1 MKVKTLYW
9 GVVAVLVLALYLLI
23 NTPPNLVSTY
33 SNDVNRFGP
42 DSVDIQMASGTL
54 QYDPPHML
62 APAPSL
68 KPLLLFPPS
77 QQDLEKLSGPS
88 ASVQY

>member
-1 MKVKTLYW
+1 MKVKTLHV
-9 GVVAVLVLALYLLI
+9 GAAVLLVIALYLLI
-23 NTPPNLVSTY
+23 NPPTPDLVSTN
-33 SNDVNRFGP
+33 SKDVDRFGP
-42 DSVDIQMASGTL
+42 SSLDLQMASGTF

-88 ASVQY
+88 NK